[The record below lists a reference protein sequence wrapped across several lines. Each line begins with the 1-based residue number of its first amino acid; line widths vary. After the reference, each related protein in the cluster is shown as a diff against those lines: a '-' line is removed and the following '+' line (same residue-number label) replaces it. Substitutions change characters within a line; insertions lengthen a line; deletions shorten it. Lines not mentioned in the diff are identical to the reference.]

1 MKSNAITVLTTV
13 ATDEQ
18 ANKLI
23 EILLESRLAACIQT
37 QNIGSHYVWDGKICH
52 DEEVMLIIKSTNEA
66 YSRLERTIIANHDYE
81 VPQIVALPIEA
92 GYRPYLNWLKQ
103 HVNPY

>member
-13 ATDEQ
+13 GSKQQ
-18 ANKLI
+18 ADGLI
-23 EILLESRLAACIQT
+23 KVLLESRLAACIQT
-37 QNIGSHYVWDGKICH
+37 QQIESHYVWDGELCQD
-52 DEEVMLIIKSTNEA
+52 DEVLMIIKSTNEA
-66 YSRLERTIIANHDYE
+66 YSKLERAIIANHDYE

-103 HVNPY
+103 HVNP